1 MDVQMPMDTLDTLD
15 AEPNFPRGK
24 HHYVYS
30 CLMPIIEQV
39 LSTNNPPS
47 YAAIL
52 KLDKKVREWVFPEH
66 LQLPDPPGSDYT
78 SISRILQRTIMF
90 STREITLMYLHQ
102 SYFANAVMEPP
113 YDPLRSKYARSVLAA
128 YGSACAIIG
137 RMRTLQAHEPRLMER
152 FSIFWSHAFSAL
164 VIVASIV
171 SRAPACPLSST
182 AIAEVGKRSTI
193 SHPNPPLLIN

>member
-1 MDVQMPMDTLDTLD
+1 
-15 AEPNFPRGK
+15 
-24 HHYVYS
+24 
-30 CLMPIIEQV
+30 
-39 LSTNNPPS
+39 
-47 YAAIL
+47 
-52 KLDKKVREWVFPEH
+52 LDKKVREWVFPEH
-66 LQLPDPPGSDYT
+66 LQLPGPPENDYT

-90 STREITLMYLHQ
+90 STREITLMYLHR
-102 SYFANAVMEPP
+102 SYFAHAVMEPP

-137 RMRTLQAHEPRLMER
+137 RLRTLQAHEPRLMER

-182 AIAEVGKRSTI
+182 AIVEVGERGTI
-193 SHPNPPLLIN
+193 SQTTVHCNLTLLGKIIALKCSRRQTMHTDLGVSWSVSCDRSGVLSVYLTDFTAHSAET